1 MAGRCS
7 PQYALSY
14 QRQRGAIGI
23 MAALVMLM
31 ALTFLML
38 AIDTGRLYLEK
49 RSLQRVADMAALEA
63 VLRDGNCQAG
73 AGTTTAQIYAA
84 ENAQV
89 RNGFTLDAT
98 RTLVATCGNVDESG
112 SRRSFL
118 ADTTGSAIQ
127 VDARREVPAS
137 LILGGLFGEQV
148 TIAAQAVAAKRE
160 PLAALTLRTTLATVD
175 STQSPLLNA
184 LVGGLLGG
192 SVNLSAVGWNGLAK
206 SQINLVD
213 YLDQLAINQGITV
226 GDYQSVLDE
235 NLSLGTLLDVA
246 ATTLQQAGTSA
257 DLDAAI
263 AGLNA
268 LSAVVPAASPLLQL
282 SDLINVQSATQKAG
296 LDTALNLL
304 QLVQGTVEL
313 ANSKSAAIASLP
325 ITVPGLSNVTL
336 NIKVIEPPQ
345 LSAIGNPEL
354 AKADPYGPNQIAVR
368 SAQIRTALSIDLS
381 GVTNILEG
389 VVQPSGITAPAVGNF
404 LESALNLDLLGALDG
419 LVRGL
424 VCGALPQCSSE
435 RISAAQVLPGG
446 RIDVMLDVAEAQA
459 RVTDFSCTSNTDKT
473 LEVDVTTSA
482 LNLAV
487 GQLGDDPADV
497 RDKVFNSPNL
507 PVAAPLALIKLGE
520 QRVRP
525 TSCLLTICFD
535 PQWQTTSG
543 SWVSD
548 RKQAAFTVRSGLGL
562 TLNSSVIG
570 SGVNAPPLLYSA
582 PSANELPNVGETPYY
597 QSANANNNVAGSLA
611 TTLAGI
617 DLEPYASSNPGL
629 LDGLITTSVN
639 LISSLLGSL
648 EGVIQGVLAP
658 LVDPL
663 VDTLLNGL
671 GIELAKADVGANLTC
686 GSRAELLL

>member
-1 MAGRCS
+1 MASRRS
-7 PQYALSY
+7 PQHILSY

-73 AGTTTAQIYAA
+73 GGATTAQSYAA

-89 RNGFTLDAT
+89 RNGFTLDT
-98 RTLVATCGNVDESG
+98 QRTLVATCGNVDESG

-118 ADTTGSAIQ
+118 ADATGSAIK

-184 LVGGLLGG
+184 LIGGLLGG
-192 SVNLSAVGWNGLAK
+192 SVNLSAAGWDGLAK
-206 SQINLVD
+206 SQINLLD

-226 GDYQSVLDE
+226 GDYQSLLDE

-282 SDLINVQSATQKAG
+282 GELINVQSATQKAG

-313 ANSKSAAIASLP
+313 ANSKSAAVASLP
-325 ITVPGLSNVTL
+325 ITVPGLTNVTL

-354 AKADPYGPNQIAVR
+354 AIADPYGPNQIAVR

-381 GVTNILEG
+381 GTTTTLDSIL
-389 VVQPSGITAPAVGNF
+389 QPSAATSSVGSF
-404 LESALNLDLLGALDG
+404 LNSVLNLNLLGAVGD
-419 LVRGL
+419 LVQGIL
-424 VCGALPQCSSE
+424 CGPCASKS
-435 RISAAQVLPGG
+435 ISAAQVLPGG

-459 RVTDFSCTSNTDKT
+459 RVTDFSCTSNTDKS

-507 PVAAPLALIKLGE
+507 PVAAPLALVKLGE

-570 SGVNAPPLLYSA
+570 SGINAPSLLFSA
-582 PSANELPNVGETPYY
+582 PNANELPNVGETPYY
-597 QSANANNNVAGSLA
+597 KSANANNNVAGSLA

-617 DLEPYASSNPGL
+617 DLEPYSSSSPGL
-629 LDGLITTSVN
+629 LGGLITTSVG

-663 VDTLLNGL
+663 VNTLLNGL

>member
-73 AGTTTAQIYAA
+73 AGATTAQSYAA

-89 RNGFTLDAT
+89 RNGFTLDAK

-118 ADTTGSAIQ
+118 ADITGSAIQ

-192 SVNLSAVGWNGLAK
+192 SVNLSAVGWDGLAK

-304 QLVQGTVEL
+304 QLVQGTIEL

-381 GVTNILEG
+381 GTTNALDSLL
-389 VVQPSGITAPAVGNF
+389 QPAGATSSVGSF
-404 LESALNLDLLGALDG
+404 LNSVLNLNLLGAVGD
-419 LVRGL
+419 LVQGIL
-424 VCGALPQCSSE
+424 CGPCASKS
-435 RISAAQVLPGG
+435 ISAAQVLPGG

-459 RVTDFSCTSNTDKT
+459 RVTDYSCTSSTDKT

-617 DLEPYASSNPGL
+617 DLEPYASSSPGL

>member
-1 MAGRCS
+1 MASRRS
-7 PQYALSY
+7 PQHALSY

-31 ALTFLML
+31 ALAFLML
-38 AIDTGRLYLEK
+38 AIDSGRLYLEK
-49 RSLQRVADMAALEA
+49 RSVQRVADMAALEA
-63 VLRDGNCQAG
+63 VLRDGNCQAS
-73 AGTTTAQIYAA
+73 AGTTTAQTYAT
-84 ENAQV
+84 ENAQI
-89 RNGFTLDAT
+89 RNGFTLDAQ

-112 SRRSFL
+112 SRRSFT

-137 LILGGLFGEQV
+137 LILGGIFGQQV

-184 LVGGLLGG
+184 LIGGLLGG
-192 SVNLSAVGWNGLAK
+192 SVNLSAVGWDGLAK
-206 SQINLVD
+206 SQISLLD
-213 YLDQLAINQGITV
+213 YLDQLAISQGITA
-226 GDYQSVLDE
+226 GDYQSLLEE

-246 ATTLQQAGTSA
+246 ATTLQQSGTSA

-263 AGLNA
+263 AGLTA

-282 SDLINVQSATQKAG
+282 GELINVQSATQKAG

-313 ANSKSAAIASLP
+313 ANSKSAAFASLP
-325 ITVPGLSNVTL
+325 ITVPGLSNITL

-368 SAQIRTALSIDLS
+368 SAQIRTYLSIDLS

-404 LESALNLDLLGALDG
+404 LKSALNLDLLDALDG

-424 VCGALPQCSSE
+424 VCGAWPQCSSE
-435 RISAAQVLPGG
+435 SISAAQVLPGG
-446 RIDVMLDVAEAQA
+446 RVDVMLDVAEAQA
-459 RVTDFSCTSNTDKT
+459 RVTDYSCTSSTNKT
-473 LEVDVTTSA
+473 LDVDVTTSA

-487 GQLGDDPADV
+487 GRLGDDPADV
-497 RDKVFNSPNL
+497 LDNIFNSPNL
-507 PVAAPLALIKLGE
+507 PVAGPLALINLGE
-520 QRVRP
+520 QTVKP
-525 TSCLLTICFD
+525 TSCLLTICFN
-535 PQWQTTSG
+535 PQWRTASG

-548 RKQAAFTVRSGLGL
+548 RKLAEFTVHSGLGL

-570 SGVNAPPLLYSA
+570 SGADVPLVYEST
-582 PSANELPNVGETPYY
+582 ANQLPNVGETPHYKFID
-597 QSANANNNVAGSLA
+597 ANDNVVDSLGD
-611 TTLAGI
+611 TLAGL
-617 DLEPYASSNPGL
+617 DLEPYTSSSSGL
-629 LDGLITTSVN
+629 LGGLITTSVN

-648 EGVIQGVLAP
+648 GDVIENVLAP

-663 VDTLLNGL
+663 VNTLLDGL
-671 GIELAKADVGANLTC
+671 GIGLAEADVGANLTC